1 MTTDFVRGNLKKVL
15 LLLMLTFCAAGVYA
29 QSSMS
34 DSQVMEYIAK
44 EYQKGTSQAQIVT
57 KLMQNGVQ
65 ISQIR
70 RVRDQYQRMK
80 KNTSMGA
87 ADGVE
92 QGDDRSRTNNG
103 QVTPG
108 KDKLSRQQVAEQT
121 MQDYNQA
128 QMESNQYSTQ
138 RLKDL
143 RDQKTANKKYDE
155 TDPEFILMQQELNG
169 ILPGDTA
176 QMYEELGGFIAI
188 GSIFPSAWNWQ
199 DFWSKCAFISI
210 ILAIMNILPIPGL
223 DGGHAIFTLWEMI
236 TGRKPSD
243 RFLEA
248 AQYVGLAIILVLL
261 VYANGND
268 IYRFFIK

>member
-1 MTTDFVRGNLKKVL
+1 MAGEARNLTGSDKVRVKIDNVRKVFNTRNGEVVALNGERHIEFAEYVGLLADHKSSDVQLTVVRGDSTAVL
-15 LLLMLTFCAAGVYA
+15 TVPVNADGKIGVTVARHDYRLRT
-29 QSSMS
+29 
-34 DSQVMEYIAK
+34 K
-44 EYQKGTSQAQIVT
+44 EYTFWQSIPAG
-57 KLMQNGVQ
+57 
-65 ISQIR
+65 IR
-70 RVRDQYQRMK
+70 RTGSVIANYW
-80 KNTSMGA
+80 
-87 ADGVE
+87 E
-92 QGDDRSRTNNG
+92 QL
-103 QVTPG
+103 
-108 KDKLSRQQVAEQT
+108 KLIVQP
-121 MQDYNQA
+121 
-128 QMESNQYSTQ
+128 
-138 RLKDL
+138 
-143 RDQKTANKKYDE
+143 KT
-155 TDPEFILMQQELNG
+155 
-169 ILPGDTA
+169 